1 VGDQDQE
8 ISQMADPKNPFGN
21 SDDERTIIR
30 PNPGRRAAQQF
41 RPPQSEIPPSESASV
56 DLAKMSGLNPLDTA
70 ASLLLNLL
78 GQIRNTTSHPDPDGL
93 HRQLEAEIRSF
104 ESRAQNAGLSPET
117 VFTARYILCT
127 TIDEFILST
136 PWGANSVFRNQS
148 LLRIFHQERLGGEKF
163 FQLLDN
169 MIRDPARN
177 IDLLELMYV
186 CLALGFQGRYR
197 VESDGTNT
205 LEAIRENLYR
215 TIRNQRGDIEHA
227 LSPNWEGIDHSL
239 QGRKVRIPLWALIT
253 IVLAVLAFIFV
264 GLTFGLNRSS
274 EPLYAALSTTGTE
287 ENLLPHRIVSP
298 TPVRRIADPTPE
310 RFSLKI
316 FLAPEIERGEV
327 SVDEQPDKTIV
338 LIHGDGLFDSG
349 VDVVRPAYLPVLARI
364 GEGLEQTRGRIEVT
378 GHSDNVPIS
387 TRRFPSNQSLSQ
399 ARAEEVVRMLS
410 EVVSDD
416 ARMRALGMA
425 DRKPIAPNETAEG
438 RALNRRV
445 EISVYERARGG

>member
-1 VGDQDQE
+1 
-8 ISQMADPKNPFGN
+8 MADPKDPFGN

-30 PNPGRRAAQQF
+30 PNPGRRAAQQVQQ
-41 RPPQSEIPPSESASV
+41 PQSQTPPSQGAAV

-78 GQIRNTTSHPDPDGL
+78 GQIRNTTSHPDPNGL
-93 HRQLEAEIRSF
+93 HSQLGAEIRSF

-127 TIDEFILST
+127 TIDEFVLST

-148 LLRIFHQERLGGEKF
+148 LLQMFHQERLGGEKF
-163 FQLLDN
+163 FQLLDS

-197 VESDGTNT
+197 VERDGTNT

-215 TIRNQRGDIEHA
+215 TIRNQRGDIEHG
-227 LSPNWEGIDHSL
+227 LSPHWEGIDNSV
-239 QGRKVRIPLWALIT
+239 QGRKVKIPLWALVTIT
-253 IVLAVLAFIFV
+253 FAVLAFIFV
-264 GLTFGLNRSS
+264 GFTFGLKRGS
-274 EPLYAALSTTGTE
+274 EPIYADLSTTGTE
-287 ENLLPHRIVSP
+287 QNLLPIRTLSSP
-298 TPVRRIADPTPE
+298 PVRRIADPKPE
-310 RFSLKI
+310 RFSLRI
-316 FLAPEIERGEV
+316 FLSPEIERSEV
-327 SVDEQPDKTIV
+327 SVDEQPDKTVV

-349 VDVVRPAYLPVLARI
+349 VDVVRPAYQPVLTRI
-364 GEGLEQTRGRIEVT
+364 GEGLEQTRGRIEVI

-399 ARAEEVVRMLS
+399 ARAEEVVRMLN
-410 EVVSDD
+410 EVVSDNE
-416 ARMRALGMA
+416 RMRALGMA
-425 DRKPIAPNETAEG
+425 DRAPIAPNDSPEG

-445 EISVYERARGG
+445 EITVYERARGN